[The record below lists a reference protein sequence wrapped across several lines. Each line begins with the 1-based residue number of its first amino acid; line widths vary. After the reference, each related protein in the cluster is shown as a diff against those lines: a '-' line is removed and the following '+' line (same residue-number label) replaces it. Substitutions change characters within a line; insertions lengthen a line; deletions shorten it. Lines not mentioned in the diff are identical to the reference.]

1 MNREFKS
8 DVFTDLFGQNEYAF
22 QLFQSFHPEDTTST
36 VEDLKIITLSH
47 VLTDRQYNDLGFRV
61 GDRVIILVEHQS
73 TWTENIVIRIFPY
86 IAQSFQDYINEHE
99 LNFYSSKKI
108 KLPKVEAYVVYT
120 GHKEDCPDVLSLNK
134 LYWDGDE
141 DYTVDVRVK
150 VLRDGKKGDILNQY
164 VEFLKVLDEQIKIYG
179 RTTKAVKEAIR
190 ICKERNILRE
200 YLKEREPEVIN
211 IMISLF
217 NQEKIQKLYGEE
229 KRQEGWEEGR
239 EEAWEEARAEFSKR
253 EAELREKAEE
263 AVEKTGREKA
273 LEFAKKLLITL
284 KLPFG
289 TVSELSGLPLDD
301 VARLAKSL
309 GSNA

>member
-1 MNREFKS
+1 M
-8 DVFTDLFGQNEYAF
+8 
-22 QLFQSFHPEDTTST
+22 
-36 VEDLKIITLSH
+36 
-47 VLTDRQYNDLGFRV
+47 
-61 GDRVIILVEHQS
+61 
-73 TWTENIVIRIFPY
+73 
-86 IAQSFQDYINEHE
+86 
-99 LNFYSSKKI
+99 
-108 KLPKVEAYVVYT
+108 
-120 GHKEDCPDVLSLNK
+120 SLNK

-141 DYTVDVRVK
+141 DYTLDVRVK

-217 NQEKIQKLYGEE
+217 NQEQIQKLYGEE
-229 KRQEGWEEGR
+229 KRQEGWKEGR
-239 EEAWEEARAEFSKR
+239 EEGWEEGWEEARAEFSKR
-253 EAELREKAEE
+253 EAELREEAEE

>member
-1 MNREFKS
+1 M
-8 DVFTDLFGQNEYAF
+8 
-22 QLFQSFHPEDTTST
+22 
-36 VEDLKIITLSH
+36 
-47 VLTDRQYNDLGFRV
+47 
-61 GDRVIILVEHQS
+61 IILVEHQS
-73 TWTENIVIRIFPY
+73 TWTENIVIRIFLY

-179 RTTKAVKEAIR
+179 RTKKAIREAIR

-200 YLKEREPEVIN
+200 YLKERKPEVIS

-217 NQEKIQKLYGEE
+217 SQEKIQELYGEE

-239 EEAWEEARAEFSKR
+239 EEAWKEARAEISRR
-253 EAELREKAEE
+253 EAELKEE
-263 AVEKTGREKA
+263 AQEAAARTGREKA
-273 LEFAKKLLITL
+273 LEIAKNFLVGLN
-284 KLPFG
+284 
-289 TVSELSGLPLDD
+289 LPLDVVAKYSELPLAD
-301 VARLAKSL
+301 VEELAKSL
-309 GSNA
+309 GK